1 MSQYFGDLVSTTAA
15 QVQKAACHTFS
26 MLEIIITP
34 APLEVLIA
42 AILFAWPTAA
52 LGHPSLGA
60 GSRYRVSH
68 GCGREGVHEGRLLV
82 EFLEYVTLATCLDR
96 AVPAIVAELI
106 LTVTGRQ
113 SSCLRQC
120 AGQAGLLATLMILSS
135 CSGHIS
141 ARSTHLALRC
151 KNGHDSVLRNEVFAV
166 ERRILC
172 NAIKL
177 IFKVCVYGKA

>member
-1 MSQYFGDLVSTTAA
+1 MSQYLGDLVSTATA
-15 QVQKAACHTFS
+15 QVQKAACHTFA
-26 MLEIIITP
+26 MLEIVIAAT
-34 APLEVLIA
+34 PLEVLIA

-52 LGHPSLGA
+52 FGHPSLGA

-68 GCGREGVHEGRLLV
+68 GCRSEGVHEGGLLV
-82 EFLEYVTLATCLDR
+82 EFLEYVALATCLDR

-135 CSGHIS
+135 CSGHIT

-151 KNGHDSVLRNEVFAV
+151 ENGHDSVLRNEVFAA
-166 ERRILC
+166 ESRMI
-172 NAIKL
+172 
-177 IFKVCVYGKA
+177 